1 MLKQINYSNGYIE
14 IYSSHYFAYNYTQK
28 RAQMFETYSIWE
40 YSISKY
46 SISEIKRKMNLK

>member
-1 MLKQINYSNGYIE
+1 MLKQINYSNGCIE

-28 RAQMFETYSIWE
+28 RAQIFIM
-40 YSISKY
+40 Y